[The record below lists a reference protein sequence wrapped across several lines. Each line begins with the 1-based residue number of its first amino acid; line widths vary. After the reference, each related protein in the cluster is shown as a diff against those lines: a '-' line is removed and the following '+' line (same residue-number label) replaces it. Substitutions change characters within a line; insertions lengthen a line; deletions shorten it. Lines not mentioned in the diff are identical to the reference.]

1 MTTEAT
7 TLNNASGPD
16 SKHRNDATANIEMDD
31 MQAHPKMQQS
41 AQPVKKAKDATK
53 AAANL

>member
-7 TLNNASGPD
+7 TVNNASGQD
-16 SKHRNDATANIEMDD
+16 SKHRNDTANIEMND
-31 MQAHPKMQQS
+31 MQAHPKMQQT